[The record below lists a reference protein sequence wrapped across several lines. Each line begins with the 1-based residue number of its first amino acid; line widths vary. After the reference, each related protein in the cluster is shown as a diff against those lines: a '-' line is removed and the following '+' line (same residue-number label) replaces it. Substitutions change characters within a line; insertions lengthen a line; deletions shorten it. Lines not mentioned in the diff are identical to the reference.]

1 MEVFLKLV
9 IREDFCIYHFIID
22 EMNIIKIDNSEKF
35 LRKLKKINAI
45 EDTDYQIVYIKNNEE
60 YSI

>member
-9 IREDFCIYHFIID
+9 IREDFCIYHFIIND
-22 EMNIIKIDNSEKF
+22 MDIIKIDNSEKF

-45 EDTDYQIVYIKNNEE
+45 ENIDYQIIYMKNNEE